1 MSRVFDRVGEFF
13 ASALENVTLQ
23 LQLREPGAVF
33 FLHLL
38 GCDTNGHVHKPASRQ
53 YRDNIARYASE
64 EFNTT

>member
-1 MSRVFDRVGEFF
+1 M
-13 ASALENVTLQ
+13 Q